1 MIMMFVVLAA
11 TYKVYGG
18 DYTYRIMGKK
28 LSWTEVKT
36 LMLFIAKV
44 LIYSYLNL
52 CLGYEIIH

>member
-1 MIMMFVVLAA
+1 MMFVVLAA